1 MGPTLIM
8 GPFFERK
15 VDRET
20 RSYREGL
27 MLGLWDIE
35 EGFYAPHPM
44 SYTSVAR
51 LSIPAL
57 EGYRDAIDD
66 SDDYPEPF
74 DPERTLVP

>member
-1 MGPTLIM
+1 MMSDHFDRP
-8 GPFFERK
+8 

-20 RSYREGL
+20 HSCRNGL

-35 EGFYAPHPM
+35 NGEYSPHPLA
-44 SYTSVAR
+44 YVNTSW
-51 LSIPAL
+51 LSPAAT
-57 EGYRDAIDD
+57 EGYRDALDD